1 MQLGRR
7 RAERVRAAT
16 HTTWRKTLRR
26 TRLRTVLLGLVAI
39 VGGALIV
46 ALLLQWLGPA
56 AR

>member
-1 MQLGRR
+1 MQLGKR

-26 TRLRTVLLGLVAI
+26 TRLRLMLLGLVAI
-39 VGGALIV
+39 LGGALIV
-46 ALLLQWLGPA
+46 ALLLRWLGRG